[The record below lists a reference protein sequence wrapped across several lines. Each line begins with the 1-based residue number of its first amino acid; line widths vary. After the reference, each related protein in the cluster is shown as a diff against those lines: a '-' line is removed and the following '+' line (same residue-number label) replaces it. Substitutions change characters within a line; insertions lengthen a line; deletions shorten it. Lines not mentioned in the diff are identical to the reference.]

1 MLRNIYQTL
10 IVSGFCH
17 RRLRWIVNNK
27 STLRLLYRK
36 QKYAFRRAENVD
48 HFSYSL
54 RIFSQ
59 EFHCVR
65 LERGTGRAA
74 KRKYVQTM
82 INGRTFD
89 DTISKLIARSSHG
102 RKNSTQIVKLNFWP
116 YHAFLW
122 YRCMAQISYVS
133 NTDFESDDVITWA
146 INVMSFTKNPQK
158 RVPLNDCIA
167 FLNEVSICK
176 IV

>member
-36 QKYAFRRAENVD
+36 QKYAFRRAESVD

-133 NTDFESDDVITWA
+133 NTDFESDDVIT
-146 INVMSFTKNPQK
+146 
-158 RVPLNDCIA
+158 
-167 FLNEVSICK
+167 
-176 IV
+176 